1 MFLMTPEDLGPRI
14 RGERMTLNNFTSNM
28 FQPTKFNA
36 TWQKEKSLTFVNYNG
51 DLELL
56 DVNNFSR
63 KVLISRNVFVRLF
76 LNSVKYSNIFYG
88 RGLLEVN
95 TIHFPLNFHGFY

>member
-1 MFLMTPEDLGPRI
+1 M
-14 RGERMTLNNFTSNM
+14 SKS
-28 FQPTKFNA
+28 TKFNA

-56 DVNNFSR
+56 NVNNFSR

-76 LNSVKYSNIFYG
+76 PNSVMYCNIFYA
-88 RGLLEVN
+88 RGLLEV
-95 TIHFPLNFHGFY
+95 TPIHFPLNFHGFY